1 MTRKA
6 VGRSDGRTV
15 GGIAES
21 PRLLTARPPDR
32 HTAVQWHLIADP
44 VGRSGAENMA
54 IDYSLL
60 RNAHQGVAFL
70 RLYRWIPPC
79 LSFGRN
85 EPARTRYDT
94 DAIARLGLDTVRRPT
109 GGRAVWHEREVTYAI
124 AGPTDMF
131 GSLQEAYI
139 SIHGVLAAALG
150 RLGVPAELAPH
161 PRAQAARPDGGAC
174 FASPAGGEVVVGGLK
189 LVGSAQVR
197 EGGALLQH
205 GSILVENGQ
214 DVVARITRGRRRSP
228 AATCLTAVLRRPV
241 RFEEVSDAIV
251 AEARQH
257 WEGSWQDGMACYTA
271 DAIARFEDPAWT
283 WRR

>member
-1 MTRKA
+1 MTRKV

-21 PRLLTARPPDR
+21 TRLLTARPPER
-32 HTAVQWHLIADP
+32 QTAVDWYLIVDP

-60 RNAHQGVAFL
+60 RNAQQGVAFL
-70 RLYRWIPPC
+70 RLYRWMPPC

-109 GGRAVWHEREVTYAI
+109 GGRAVWHDREVTYAV
-124 AGPTDMF
+124 AGPTNMF
-131 GSLQEAYI
+131 GSLREAYI
-139 SIHGVLAAALG
+139 RIHGVLAAALR

-161 PRAQAARPDGGAC
+161 PRTRAITPDGGAC
-174 FASPAGGEVVVGGLK
+174 FASPAGGEIVVGGLK

-197 EGGALLQH
+197 EASALLQH

-228 AATCLTAVLRRPV
+228 AATSLTAALRRSV
-241 RFEEVSDAIV
+241 SLEEVSDAIV
-251 AEARQH
+251 AEARQY
-257 WEGSWQDGMACYTA
+257 WKGAWQDGMACCTA
-271 DAIARFEDPAWT
+271 DAIARFQDPAWT